1 MSKPAFLRL
10 QRIFVDGLFGTYNHD
25 INLDLHDRVT
35 LLHGPN
41 GVGKTVILEMVR
53 ALLGERLDYF
63 RPIPFSRFSL
73 SFQDGSTV
81 ELTVRDDTSGDERP
95 YVLTLIRNGARE
107 STTLDHPLGASFIAK
122 RFEYL
127 RPHPS
132 IANTWIDMRDGEILP
147 SSEVVSRYADY
158 LSLHDDHDYR
168 YPDWFTSFLK
178 NANVHFIEAQRLV
191 RMDSDPSPGH
201 RFSPSPHAHPR
212 MVSTVVEFSRDFSR
226 RLAKTMAQ
234 YGRTSQMLDQSFP
247 QRLMEPEHNPET
259 QYLEPEHS
267 LEAQHLQERMLKLD
281 KMTSDYKNMGI
292 LDKTPTH
299 PFSVSS
305 LGTIDNTQLRVMTL
319 YVQDTEKKLK
329 ALEDLATRTRLL
341 LENVNQK
348 YRHKSIEL
356 DRDRGL
362 VAKSASGQTVA
373 LTSLSSG
380 EQQELVLQ
388 YDLLFRVPSNTI
400 VLIDEPELSLHVAWQ
415 KKFLPDL
422 LKAVQLSDFDAV
434 VATHSPFVVG
444 ERTDLMIGLG
454 DAV

>member
-1 MSKPAFLRL
+1 MDSTVTQSSFLRL
-10 QRIFVDGLFGTYNHD
+10 QRIVVDGLFGTYNHD
-25 INLDLHDRVT
+25 INLNLHDRVT

-53 ALLGERLDYF
+53 ALLGGRFDYF
-63 RPIPFSRFSL
+63 RTIPFSQFSL
-73 SFQDGSTV
+73 SFHDGSII
-81 ELTVRDDTSGDERP
+81 ELTVRHEADSDERP
-95 YVLTLIRNGARE
+95 YVLTLTRNGTRE
-107 STTLDHPLGASFIAK
+107 SAVLDHPLGASFIAT
-122 RFEYL
+122 RVEYL
-127 RPHPS
+127 RPHAS
-132 IANTWIDMRDGEILP
+132 IANTWIDMRDGEILA
-147 SSEVVSRYADY
+147 SSEVISRYAHVF
-158 LSLHDDHDYR
+158 SSHDDRDDGYL
-168 YPDWFTSFLK
+168 DWFRSFLQ

-201 RFSPSPHAHPR
+201 RFVGRSRRVHAR
-212 MVSTVVEFSRDFSR
+212 MISTVVEFSRDFSE

-234 YGRTSQMLDQSFP
+234 YGRKSQALDQSFP
-247 QRLMEPEHNPET
+247 QRLMEPVHN
-259 QYLEPEHS
+259 LEV
-267 LEAQHLQERMLKLD
+267 QDLQERMSKLD
-281 KMTSDYKNMGI
+281 EMTSDYKNMGI

-299 PFSVSS
+299 PFPVSS
-305 LGTIDNTQLRVMTL
+305 LGDIDSTQARVMTL
-319 YVQDTEKKLK
+319 YVQDTEQKLQ

-356 DRDRGL
+356 DREQGL
-362 VAKSASGQTVA
+362 VATSVSGQTMA
-373 LTSLSSG
+373 LSSLSSG

-422 LKAVQLSDFDAV
+422 LTIVQLSTFDAL

-444 ERTDLMIGLG
+444 ERTDLMTGLG
-454 DAV
+454 EAV

>member
-1 MSKPAFLRL
+1 MTQSSLLRL
-10 QRIFVDGLFGTYNHD
+10 QRILVEGLFGTYNHD

-53 ALLGERLDYF
+53 ALLGARLDYF
-63 RPIPFSRFSL
+63 KTIPFSRFSL
-73 SFQDGSTV
+73 LFHDGSTV
-81 ELTVRDDTSGDERP
+81 ELTVRDDTDGDERP
-95 YVLTLIRNGARE
+95 YELTLTRNGA
-107 STTLDHPLGASFIAK
+107 SDSAVLDHPLGASFVA
-122 RFEYL
+122 RRVEYL
-127 RPHPS
+127 RPHAS
-132 IANTWIDMRDGEILP
+132 IANTWVDVRDGEVLP
-147 SSEVVSRYADY
+147 SSEVVSRYAHFF
-158 LSLHDDHDYR
+158 SPHDDREDG
-168 YPDWFTSFLK
+168 YPDWFTGFLK

-191 RMDSDPSPGH
+191 RVDSDHSQGG
-201 RFSPSPHAHPR
+201 RFIGRSRRGQPR
-212 MVSTVVEFSRDFSR
+212 LVSTVDEFSQDLSE

-234 YGRTSQMLDQSFP
+234 YGRTSQTLDQSFP
-247 QRLMEPEHNPET
+247 QRLMDPVHN
-259 QYLEPEHS
+259 LEV
-267 LEAQHLQERMLKLD
+267 QDLQKRMSKLD
-281 KMTSDYKNMGI
+281 EMTSDYKNMGI

-299 PFSVSS
+299 PFSVSK
-305 LGTIDNTQLRVMTL
+305 LGDIDSTQRRVMTL
-319 YVQDTEKKLK
+319 YVQDTEQKLQ

-348 YRHKSIEL
+348 YRHKRIEL

-362 VAKSASGQTVA
+362 VAKSASGQTMA
-373 LTSLSSG
+373 LSSLSSG

-422 LKAVQLSDFDAV
+422 LKIVQLSNFDAL

-444 ERTDLMIGLG
+444 DRTDLMIGLG
-454 DAV
+454 D